1 MAKNKQLI
9 IPLSFKQS
17 EIELY
22 NTIKQKSGY
31 SNWIKD
37 IIKEHLN
44 NNKTKNDIEN
54 PFVIMNT
61 PVFKEWE

>member
-1 MAKNKQLI
+1 MKQLI
-9 IPLSFKQS
+9 IPVSFKKS

-22 NTIKQKSGY
+22 NTIKEKSGY

-44 NNKTKNDIEN
+44 NSNNKNNND
-54 PFVIMNT
+54 MLT
-61 PVFKEWE
+61 MPVYREWD